1 MRVKGGTVRHD
12 NRKRILKRAEGYF
25 GSRHRLYKTAKEAV
39 LYNFDEEKKR
49 KVEEAVL
56 KADAYS
62 FVGRKENK
70 RNYRK
75 LWISRISAACKAN
88 GTSYSK
94 FMHGLQLAEIKLN
107 RKMLSEIA
115 ANDEKQF
122 AELIKKA
129 NEAIDNSTKA

>member
-39 LYNFDEEKKR
+39 LR
-49 KVEEAVL
+49 SEAN
-56 KADAYS
+56 A
-62 FVGRKENK
+62 FIGRKQRK

-75 LWISRISAACKAN
+75 LWVSRISAACKAN
-88 GTSYSK
+88 DTSYSQ
-94 FMHGLQLAEIKLN
+94 FMYGLKLSGIALN

-115 ANDEKQF
+115 ANQPDEFKKLVDTSS
-122 AELIKKA
+122 AAIK
-129 NEAIDNSTKA
+129 NSAAK